1 MRPMSNRRLISIAA
15 GVSPELEGDPST
27 FVEVAARAGWEG
39 TGVWFDPSTWTD
51 KTTSEVRKR
60 VEDTGLTS
68 LTWKLSG
75 WGQRATVES
84 DLLKLLR

>member
-39 TGVWFDPSTWTD
+39 TGVWFDPS
-51 KTTSEVRKR
+51 KHGQIRQRVKSESVSR
-60 VEDTGLTS
+60 TLG
-68 LTWKLSG
+68 
-75 WGQRATVES
+75 
-84 DLLKLLR
+84 